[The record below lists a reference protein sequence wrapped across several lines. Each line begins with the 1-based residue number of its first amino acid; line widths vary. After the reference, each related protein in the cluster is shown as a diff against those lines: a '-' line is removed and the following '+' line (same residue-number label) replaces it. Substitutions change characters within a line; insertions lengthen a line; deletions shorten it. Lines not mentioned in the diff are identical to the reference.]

1 MSNSSEWDKY
11 AKNDSNSLI
20 KVAKSETTNVSDEVL
35 KTEIQEKIASGLQIS
50 DAVPMTVAERMFSIP
65 WKLAQ
70 VSNEVVE
77 IAREV
82 SETDPAI
89 SEKLYDFADQ
99 IRQESLHNYRDCLLS

>member
-1 MSNSSEWDKY
+1 
-11 AKNDSNSLI
+11 
-20 KVAKSETTNVSDEVL
+20 
-35 KTEIQEKIASGLQIS
+35 
-50 DAVPMTVAERMFSIP
+50 MTVAERMFSIP

-82 SETDPAI
+82 SESDPAV

-99 IRQESLHNYRDCLLS
+99 IRQESLHNYRDCLIS